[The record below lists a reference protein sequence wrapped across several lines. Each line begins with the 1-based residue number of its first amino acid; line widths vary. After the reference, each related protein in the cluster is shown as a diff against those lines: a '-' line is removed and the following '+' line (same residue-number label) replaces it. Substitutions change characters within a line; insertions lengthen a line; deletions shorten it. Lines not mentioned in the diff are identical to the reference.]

1 MAYEDLIEYVSQND
15 EFKPKQ
21 AFLMLHT
28 TAVKAQQRKKIKKL
42 HLTPGNPF
50 DDYILSS
57 ASLKMDEVAIHVA
70 FEALQSSSSD
80 DMNVKDTWSAWVDRL
95 TADPKGMKRKV
106 SQIQKI
112 QNEDYKKSSKA
123 LTNATVNQVKPET
136 ITIDVIDIDKQVEEE
151 KPKIVEQQKKPENTQ
166 KTTDPFLAFKRRV
179 GGNP

>member
-15 EFKPKQ
+15 DFIPKQ

-28 TAVKAQQRKKIKKL
+28 TTVKTQQRKKIKKL
-42 HLTPGNPF
+42 HLTPGNLF

-57 ASLKMDEVAIHVA
+57 VSLKMDEAAIHVA

>member
-57 ASLKMDEVAIHVA
+57 ASLKMDERLLDVA

-95 TADPKGMKRKV
+95 TADPKGMKGKV

-112 QNEDYKKSSKA
+112 
-123 LTNATVNQVKPET
+123 
-136 ITIDVIDIDKQVEEE
+136 
-151 KPKIVEQQKKPENTQ
+151 
-166 KTTDPFLAFKRRV
+166 
-179 GGNP
+179 

>member
-15 EFKPKQ
+15 DFIPKQ

-28 TAVKAQQRKKIKKL
+28 TTVKTQQRKKIKKL
-42 HLTPGNPF
+42 LLTPGNLF
-50 DDYILSS
+50 DYYILSS
-57 ASLKMDEVAIHVA
+57 LSLKMDEAAIHAV
-70 FEALQSSSSD
+70 FEGLQSSY

-106 SQIQKI
+106 CQIQKI

-123 LTNATVNQVKPET
+123 LTNATVNPVKPDT
-136 ITIDVIDIDKQVEEE
+136 TIDVIDLDKQVEEE
-151 KPKIVEQQKKPENTQ
+151 EPKIIEQHKKPENTE
-166 KTTDPFLAFKRRV
+166 KKTDPFLAFKRRV